1 MQALAGVQEALAEA
15 AGDEQYEVQLTLA
28 EHGLMPLLVQL
39 LDHDGADTVTEQA
52 AATLSRLVR
61 HSTTTEAKLRHGKEL
76 GFCDRPEHV
85 RFNPLQDD
93 AEQASAIP

>member
-15 AGDEQYEVQLTLA
+15 AGDEQYQVHMALA

-39 LDHDGADTVTEQA
+39 LCDGADTVTEQA
-52 AATLSRLVR
+52 AATFSRLVR
-61 HSTTTEAKLRHGKEL
+61 HSATTEAKLRHGKEL

>member
-15 AGDEQYEVQLTLA
+15 AGDEQYQVQLALA
-28 EHGLMPLLVQL
+28 EYGLMPLLGQL
-39 LDHDGADTVTEQA
+39 LDDGADNVTEQA

-93 AEQASAIP
+93 AEQASAIA